1 MQTNTPA
8 KTSSKITP
16 NAFFKCLS
24 TKLMGKGLTIS
35 KNLNN
40 MKAIKYSKIT
50 SLQYIRAI
58 DWPIYSSTIIELGS
72 LSFFLLIDKVI
83 KKYERIEKK
92 KMKNNR
98 VDKPNE
104 DFINQTTGK
113 ITIEANVPGNLDI

>member
-1 MQTNTPA
+1 MQTTIPA
-8 KTSSKITP
+8 TTSSIKTP
-16 NAFFKCLS
+16 KALLILFKRFI
-24 TKLMGKGLTIS
+24 GKGLTIS

-50 SLQYIRAI
+50 SLQYIKAI

-98 VDKPNE
+98 ADKPNE

>member
-1 MQTNTPA
+1 MQTTIPA
-8 KTSSKITP
+8 TTSSIKTP
-16 NAFFKCLS
+16 KAFLILFKRLI
-24 TKLMGKGLTIS
+24 GKGLTIS

-50 SLQYIRAI
+50 SLQYIKAI

-72 LSFFLLIDKVI
+72 LSFFLLIDKAI

-98 VDKPNE
+98 ADKPNE